1 MADLDNVDL
10 DELLGSVE
18 AAKEPP
24 KKKGKATKAKPP
36 EPQKAAEQKGVAT
49 VDTLEPQESIKP
61 STYAVA
67 KGKAITSRSR
77 GILGPG
83 TVVTAEDCDIEGLVQ
98 AGYVVAK

>member
-18 AAKEPP
+18 APKEP
-24 KKKGKATKAKPP
+24 KKKGKAAKAKPS
-36 EPQKAAEQKGVAT
+36 EPQKAAEQEGVAT
-49 VDTLEPQESIKP
+49 VDTLESGESVKP
-61 STYAVA
+61 VSYAVA

-83 TVVTAEDCDIEGLVQ
+83 TVVTAEDCDLDSLVQ
-98 AGYVVAK
+98 AGYVVTK